1 MITEQRFNVLPRDLI
16 DIYKLPKIHNKIPKY
31 CQALF
36 LTIILCPK
44 SIFFLNYT
52 PIDFIE
58 NVSYGTKDSFGT
70 KFKKTL
76 GRIFF

>member
-1 MITEQRFNVLPRDLI
+1 MITEQRFNVLPIDLT

-31 CQALF
+31 CQALS

-44 SIFFLNYT
+44 SIFLLNYT

-58 NVSYGTKDSFGT
+58 NVSYGTRD
-70 KFKKTL
+70 
-76 GRIFF
+76 